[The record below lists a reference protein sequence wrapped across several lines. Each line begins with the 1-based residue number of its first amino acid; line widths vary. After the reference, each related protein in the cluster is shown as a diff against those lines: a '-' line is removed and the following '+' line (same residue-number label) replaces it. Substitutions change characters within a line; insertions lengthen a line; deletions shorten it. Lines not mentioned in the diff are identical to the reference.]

1 MFKAMNSLKE
11 HEGFTLIELLIV
23 VAIIGILAAIAIP
36 GYIGMQERSR
46 RGATERTAVSSEPEI
61 TSWMVAAKKSGTD
74 QGTLIEVDTNWDGA
88 VTQTG
93 GTNPDQTD
101 SQLANSGVVHQFVTA
116 RTNAGDKSSWGG
128 KNLWVEIASGS
139 SCASPANDGQICL
152 SAAPT
157 DHADIAQV
165 YMTAIDD
172 NGTLIYKKVLSA
184 D

>member
-61 TSWMVAAKKSGTD
+61 TAWMVAAKKSGTD
-74 QGTLIEVDTNWDGA
+74 QASMKDVDTNWNG
-88 VTQTG
+88 QTG
-93 GTNPDQTD
+93 PMNDAE
-101 SQLANSGVVHQFVTA
+101 LANAGVVNDFVYA
-116 RTNAGDKSSWGG
+116 RNNAGEKSSWGG
-128 KNLWVEIASGS
+128 KDLWVYGNSTACSN
-139 SCASPANDGQICL
+139 ATMQGQICV
-152 SAAPT
+152 SAAP
-157 DHADIAQV
+157 ADDATIAQV
-165 YMTAIDD
+165 FLTAYDD
-172 NGTLIYKKVLSA
+172 HGVILYRKVLSA

>member
-1 MFKAMNSLKE
+1 MFKAMNSVKE
-11 HEGFTLIELLIV
+11 QEGFTLIELLIV

-74 QGTLIEVDTNWDGA
+74 QGTMTEVDTNWNGTIEIGTDLTDAALAGA
-88 VTQTG
+88 
-93 GTNPDQTD
+93 
-101 SQLANSGVVHQFVTA
+101 GVMGQFTSA
-116 RTNAGDKSSWGG
+116 RNTAGDKSSWGG
-128 KNLWVEIASGS
+128 KDLWVDGTGGG
-139 SCASPANDGQICL
+139 CAAATMKGQICV

-157 DHADIAQV
+157 DDAQIAQV
-165 YMTAIDD
+165 YMSAYDD
-172 NGTLIYKKVLSA
+172 NASLIYHKVLSA

>member
-46 RGATERTAVSSEPEI
+46 RGATERTAVSSEPEL
-61 TSWMVAAKKSGTD
+61 TAWMVAAKKSGTEQASMND
-74 QGTLIEVDTNWDGA
+74 VDTNWNG
-88 VTQTG
+88 QTG
-93 GTNPDQTD
+93 PMNDAE
-101 SQLANSGVVHQFVTA
+101 LANAGVVAQFVSA
-116 RTNAGDKSSWGG
+116 RNNAGEKSSWGG
-128 KNLWVEIASGS
+128 KDLWVDGTSSACSNASMQ
-139 SCASPANDGQICL
+139 GQVCL

-157 DHADIAQV
+157 DDAQIAQI
-165 YMTAIDD
+165 YLSAYDD
-172 NGTLIYKKVLSA
+172 NGVTLYKKVLSA